1 MTDREV
7 LTQELKED
15 AKKAFSAFMRGAK
28 KACVYSL
35 LVLGMNGATPQEEA
49 KLETVK
55 KEYKEALVTHVNL
68 EERLDKMVEAYENT
82 VFMPYFKQSSED
94 RANNTYLALSEEVSS
109 ENIPL
114 QSMMDKAGVTS
125 EDVQTL
131 ISENPEILSQIIPG
145 NTNKALA
152 RSSDKVKGG
161 GDGHCLSGV
170 QKIFDNAGLL
180 GILSGSTSQWPEK
193 IGGCRCNSACNA
205 HVPLEKSGMFI
216 TVSIDN
222 KAYNTSKW
230 SNENQE
236 MRDLV
241 SNFPAGTIIITDNKI
256 TDENQDRNYK
266 ELEKIYGTGG
276 GMHGHITVKSNKGS
290 YNSDIIEASGPN
302 FSRYGEQV
310 LIPLPKDIQF
320 SPEQAKQLIE
330 ISQERQAK
338 ILMAGKA
345 PNKRINYFNLI
356 QNAVGRG

>member
-1 MTDREV
+1 MADREF

-15 AKKAFSAFMRGAK
+15 AKEAFSAFMRGAK

-35 LVLGMNGATPQEEA
+35 LVLNMNGVTPKEEA

-55 KEYKEALVTHVNL
+55 KEYKEALVTQVNL
-68 EERLDKMVEAYENT
+68 EDRLDQRDNIYET
-82 VFMPYFKQSSED
+82 IPFMPYFNQSSEE
-94 RANNTYLALSEEVSS
+94 RANNTYLALSEDVSS

-114 QSMMDKAGVTS
+114 QFMMDKVGVTS

-131 ISENPEILSQIIPG
+131 ISENPEVLSQIIPG
-145 NTNKALA
+145 RTNKALA
-152 RSSDKVKGG
+152 KSSDKVKGG

-193 IGGCRCNSACNA
+193 IGGCRSNSACNA
-205 HVPLEKSGMFI
+205 YVPLEKSGKFI

-222 KAYNTSKW
+222 KAYNTSTW

-236 MRDLV
+236 MRDFV
-241 SNFPAGTIIITDNKI
+241 RNFPAGTIIITDNKI
-256 TDENQDRNYK
+256 TDENQDRNYR
-266 ELEKIYGTGG
+266 ELQKIYGTGG
-276 GMHGHITVKSNKGS
+276 GMHGHITVKSNIGS

-310 LIPLPKDIQF
+310 FISLPKDIQF
-320 SPEQAKQLIE
+320 SPEQAKQLIA
-330 ISQERQAK
+330 ISQKRQEN
-338 ILMAGKA
+338 ILMVSKA
-345 PNKRINYFNLI
+345 SNKYINYLNFV
-356 QNAVGRG
+356 QNAAEKG